1 MYTPRCRNGRN
12 PASSGLKMPVTLTRS
27 ALIDWYVDHPEE
39 KDASWFRRLYGSARC
54 MPADDLHLKK
64 N

>member
-1 MYTPRCRNGRN
+1 
-12 PASSGLKMPVTLTRS
+12 MPVTLTRS

-54 MPADDLHLKK
+54 MPADDLHLKE

>member
-1 MYTPRCRNGRN
+1 
-12 PASSGLKMPVTLTRS
+12 
-27 ALIDWYVDHPEE
+27 LIDWYVDHPEE

-64 N
+64 NSRKCNVNIGRAEKAGALKKLCPAVVSV